1 MTKSIDF
8 LIFSC
13 PNKEVA
19 MFLDVIS
26 NMSGFFENL
35 TTYEKYLVIFLY
47 ELSDPRPIR

>member
-1 MTKSIDF
+1 
-8 LIFSC
+8 
-13 PNKEVA
+13 

-47 ELSDPRPIR
+47 ELSDPRPIRWPDMKDVFFLMVRPH